1 MCVADESWRRRGFG
15 DGGSVESDQIKKMC
29 SGRVPRGAM
38 LVSESA
44 GQVEASF

>member
-1 MCVADESWRRRGFG
+1 MRVADESWRRRGFG
-15 DGGSVESDQIKKMC
+15 DGGSVESDQIKGIC
-29 SGRVPRGAM
+29 SGGVPRGPM